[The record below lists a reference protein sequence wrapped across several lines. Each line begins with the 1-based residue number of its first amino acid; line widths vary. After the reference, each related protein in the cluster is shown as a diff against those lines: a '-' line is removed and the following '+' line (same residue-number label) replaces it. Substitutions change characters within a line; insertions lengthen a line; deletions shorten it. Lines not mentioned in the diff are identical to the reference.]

1 MKALF
6 DRLASLLGLD
16 SLRQQLT
23 LLFTVLL
30 GLAIGIYAL
39 YTAVEQAAYVER
51 LERQRAEESARH
63 LADDLAPHLTAG
75 DRTGLTRH
83 LEALARQRDMLHLTV
98 TDLHGLPVA
107 GVSVTEGAPRFD
119 AAADRPLT
127 LPADTQP
134 ATRQGETDAI
144 VVWAEI
150 RDDVPRGW
158 LRLEIAPTA
167 AREALAHIV
176 EDSLITGLLTVT
188 LGAVIIRRFLRG
200 PLHSLERATAFAEGL
215 ETGEGA
221 FLNEP
226 SRLEEI
232 RKLVDALNWTS
243 IRFYDGQSALAD
255 SESRNRAIT
264 EAALDCIV
272 TVDDGG
278 RIIEFNPAAE
288 RSFGVSRA
296 DALHQYVGDLI
307 FSDER
312 RDEQERILQQ
322 VLDPER
328 RDEAGQR
335 FETLVTRAGGQTFP
349 VDVAI
354 VPAISSGRRLFTAYL
369 RDISDQK
376 RAEEAMRMAME
387 AAEANSRL
395 KSDFLANMSH
405 EIRTPMN
412 AILGMT
418 DLALDTDLDA
428 EQREYLTLVKS
439 SAQSLLNIIN
449 DILDFSKI
457 EAGKLDFEHIDF
469 SLRDCISLA
478 TRTLQQRAAEKD
490 LQLVT
495 QIEPQTPDTLRGD
508 PHRLRQVLIN
518 LISNGIKFTPHGEV
532 RIRVHPTPGNKDAG
546 RIELTFSVQDT
557 GIGIPRDKQ
566 GLIFDAFSQA
576 DTSTTRRYGGTGLGL
591 AISAQLVKGMG
602 GGIRVTSEP
611 GQGSTFEFNAVFE
624 PGQSVVPVETDTE
637 LEGLPVLVVVKSAS
651 DRGILSELLT
661 HWRMSPLMVSDAS
674 AAHRELL
681 AAAKRG
687 SPYRVALLGRDL
699 PDMDGFDLASA
710 LSATS
715 PRPLSVILLAERG
728 RRGDGARCREMGI
741 AAYLPMPIQASDLL
755 NAILLSCDVG
765 GEADGDRPLI
775 TRHSLREQK
784 RVLNILLAEDN
795 PINQTLALRL
805 LAKLGHQVTVANN
818 GAEALEL
825 HARQRFDIILMD
837 VQMPVMGGFET
848 TAEIRRRE
856 AAGTPHTPI
865 VAMTAHAMK
874 GDRERCLDAGM
885 DGYLSKPINA
895 PDLVEALI
903 HHADQSDPPPQ
914 PVAHETVALGPVF
927 DRAAVLANLGDDE
940 ELLTQLIAMY
950 LHDEPRMVGELEN
963 AIAHQDAEAVNAAA
977 HALKGAVANFFACR
991 AQARAMQLEQ
1001 LGRHKH
1007 LSDAPAV
1014 LAELKREL
1022 AALHEAFRSVAP
1034 ADA

>member
-75 DRTGLTRH
+75 DRTGLTHH

-107 GVSVTEGAPRFD
+107 GVSVTEGAPRVD
-119 AAADRPLT
+119 AAADRPLA

-134 ATRQGETDAI
+134 TRQGETDAI

-221 FLNEP
+221 VLNEP

-710 LSATS
+710 LSAAS

-795 PINQTLALRL
+795 PINRKLATTLLGRE
-805 LAKLGHQVTVANN
+805 GHQVMTVEDGQAVLD
-818 GAEALEL
+818 AL
-825 HARQRFDIILMD
+825 ARDHFDLLLMD
-837 VQMPVMGGFET
+837 MEMPGMNGLEATRRIRSAESPGHRLPILALTANVM
-848 TAEIRRRE
+848 
-856 AAGTPHTPI
+856 PQH
-865 VAMTAHAMK
+865 K
-874 GDRERCLDAGM
+874 QSCLDAGM
-885 DGYLSKPINA
+885 DGFIGKPIHQDELFGA
-895 PDLVEALI
+895 IRAAL
-903 HHADQSDPPPQ
+903 
-914 PVAHETVALGPVF
+914 ETVGTHTRV
-927 DRAAVLANLGDDE
+927 
-940 ELLTQLIAMY
+940 
-950 LHDEPRMVGELEN
+950 
-963 AIAHQDAEAVNAAA
+963 
-977 HALKGAVANFFACR
+977 
-991 AQARAMQLEQ
+991 
-1001 LGRHKH
+1001 
-1007 LSDAPAV
+1007 
-1014 LAELKREL
+1014 
-1022 AALHEAFRSVAP
+1022 
-1034 ADA
+1034 